1 MDESRFSR
9 LEDDNVRRAPALT
22 PRLMKLAGMVRE
34 GAVLWDVGTD
44 HGKLPV
50 RLLLDGKLRHAVAS
64 DIKAGPLD
72 SARETAK
79 RFGVEGSIEY
89 RLCDGLD
96 GNVPDGI
103 DTVVIAGMG
112 GETIIDILENARWLA
127 GSEVRLLLQ
136 PMSGIYKLRSYL
148 YSNHYTV
155 FGEHLV
161 RERDKIYLCIDAAA
175 GGSAESFSFLDTR
188 IGKYTKA
195 EEPYLD
201 YIKKEM
207 FRLKKEL
214 NGADA
219 EYKGVIQKA
228 IGEIESMIK
237 GYPQIAEQQKQ
248 SDGSI

>member
-1 MDESRFSR
+1 MDESMLDRH
-9 LEDDNVRRAPALT
+9 EDGSVRRAPALT

-50 RLLLDGKLRHAVAS
+50 RLLLDGKLHYAIAS

-79 RFGVEGSIEY
+79 RFGAEGRIEY
-89 RLCDGLD
+89 RLCDGL
-96 GNVPDGI
+96 GGEVPDGI

-112 GETIIDILENARWLA
+112 GETIIDILENARWTA
-127 GSEVRLLLQ
+127 DREVRLLLQ

-148 YSNHYTV
+148 YSNPYTI

-161 RERDKIYLCIDAAA
+161 RERGKIYLCIDASG

-195 EEPYLD
+195 EEPYPD

-207 FRLKKEL
+207 LRLKNEL
-214 NGADA
+214 HGADA
-219 EYKGVIQKA
+219 GYQDVILKA
-228 IGEIESMIK
+228 ICEIESMLK
-237 GYPQIAEQQKQ
+237 GYPQKAEQQKQ
-248 SDGSI
+248 SDGSV